1 MLIAENLGDMSKSQK
16 DQNWD
21 AVKEATVGNNSS
33 SSVQFEVRPANYK
46 TMARIA
52 KAALSKCPGESS

>member
-1 MLIAENLGDMSKSQK
+1 MK
-16 DQNWD
+16 D
-21 AVKEATVGNNSS
+21 ATVGNNSS